1 MTFIGLIYL
10 VIIIIAYLLLGRSS
24 TEKTRKSLKISVESF
39 VKMTPLLLA
48 IFALIGLFEE
58 FVSPAWIESRFG
70 ADAGLMALL
79 TGAGLGSIAIGPPL
93 AAFPL
98 AGTLLD
104 NGAWPSAVAT
114 FIVAWISVGIVTLP
128 FEIEVFGLR
137 FTLLRNSLAFA
148 SALLIGLCIGVI
160 I

>member
-10 VIIIIAYLLLGRSS
+10 AIIIIAYLLLSRSS
-24 TEKTRKSLKISVESF
+24 TEKTRRSLKISVESF

-48 IFALIGLFEE
+48 IFALIGLFEQ

-70 ADAGLMALL
+70 EEAGLMALL
-79 TGAGLGSIAIGPPL
+79 TGAGMGSIAIGPPL

>member
-1 MTFIGLIYL
+1 MTFIGIIYL
-10 VIIIIAYLLLGRSS
+10 VIIAIAYLLLARSS
-24 TEKTRKSLKISVESF
+24 AEKTRRSLEISWKSL
-39 VKMTPLLLA
+39 VKMIPLLLA
-48 IFALIGLFEE
+48 IFALVGLFEQ
-58 FVSPAWIESRFG
+58 FVSPEWIESRFG

-128 FEIEVFGLR
+128 FEAEVFGLR
-137 FTLLRNSLAFA
+137 FTLLRNGLAFV
-148 SALLIGLCIGVI
+148 SALLIGLCIGIVL
-160 I
+160 

>member
-10 VIIIIAYLLLGRSS
+10 AILIVAYLLLGRSS
-24 TEKTRKSLKISVESF
+24 AEKTRRSLKISVESF

-48 IFALIGLFEE
+48 IFALIGLFEQ

-128 FEIEVFGLR
+128 FEAEVFGLR
-137 FTLLRNSLAFA
+137 FTLLRNGLAFL

>member
-1 MTFIGLIYL
+1 MTFIGFIYL
-10 VIIIIAYLLLGRSS
+10 AITIIAYLLLARSS
-24 TEKTRKSLKISVESF
+24 AEKTRRSLKISVESF
-39 VKMTPLLLA
+39 VKMAPLLLA

-58 FVSPAWIESRFG
+58 FVSPAWIESSFG

-79 TGAGLGSIAIGPPL
+79 TGGGLGAIAIGPPL